1 MTQSILDLSILWD
14 SELFQPQ
21 PALDSEMLNHWG
33 FIPGLKDLL
42 MLRQVHALEH
52 ATVWVLSEK
61 GHPTIA
67 HSKNNN
73 SQINAASQPDSQ
85 PDNETL
91 GGLSTEK
98 GFYLYGD
105 VNRLDIQRA
114 VRQALRRCQ
123 QGEWQLAVHPRC
135 GTNVSVN
142 LMLTAALTLGVHLI
156 LPRSPL
162 EQLMGIG
169 IAATAAAQIS
179 PDMGLSV
186 QKYLT
191 TAIPFNLELV
201 DIKPS
206 QDFWQR
212 SGHFVEVRWQDL
224 Q

>member
-1 MTQSILDLSILWD
+1 MTPSILDLSILWD

-61 GHPTIA
+61 GHSTIA
-67 HSKNNN
+67 NSKNK
-73 SQINAASQPDSQ
+73 ASSQ

-114 VRQALRRCQ
+114 VRQALHRCQ

-142 LMLTAALTLGVHLI
+142 LILTAALTLGAHLI
-156 LPRSPL
+156 LPRSPM
-162 EQLMGIG
+162 EQLIGIG
-169 IAATAAAQIS
+169 IAATTAAQIS

>member
-1 MTQSILDLSILWD
+1 MTQSTLDFSILWD

-61 GHPTIA
+61 GQPTIG
-67 HSKNNN
+67 N
-73 SQINAASQPDSQ
+73 SQNIAAYQPDSQ

-114 VRQALRRCQ
+114 VHQALRRCQ

-142 LMLTAALTLGVHLI
+142 LFLTAALALGVHLI
-156 LPRSPL
+156 LPRSPV
-162 EQLMGIG
+162 EQLIGIG
-169 IAATAAAQIS
+169 LAATAAAQIS

-186 QKYLT
+186 QKYMT